1 MLSSNFFWIIE
12 TEIQSFFH
20 VVPSSRAFYPLNAT
34 LHTQSL
40 SNTLFPAILQHLGW
54 LTSTVL
60 YSLMC
65 PSHLTTAQKL
75 LLVNHARSVRLVW
88 GTNCDQH
95 LLNETLRS
103 CYWATGGVP
112 CIDSNARWAAKIITT
127 FLEEPFLHVMR
138 ADYIS
143 SIKPISCRAFLR
155 PAQHWDAHGTRNSL
169 MSVFKGSW

>member
-1 MLSSNFFWIIE
+1 
-12 TEIQSFFH
+12 
-20 VVPSSRAFYPLNAT
+20 
-34 LHTQSL
+34 
-40 SNTLFPAILQHLGW
+40 
-54 LTSTVL
+54 
-60 YSLMC
+60 MC

-143 SIKPISCRAFLR
+143 GIKPTSCRAFLR

-169 MSVFKGSW
+169 MSVFKGSWYDADLSKTRGRAVCTRARRSAPGWQAAVWGVSDVSEWGQGGSWLCTALLQLGLGSSSW